1 MYEICSWKLKS
12 NLSNLLKI
20 NKMLFMHEWYIENW
34 FIVIFL
40 WNFHRHKKNQLTCH
54 PQFKLYTIFYF
65 SETVQDFSFIHMS
78 QLIRLCMRYT
88 ITYNTT
94 TEKDISVQI
103 FILSRKQKLDYTKF
117 KTKSTYF
124 GHVKTIKR
132 FLCSRESYCCKKILT
147 KICVPNIFMFYAKAL
162 E

>member
-1 MYEICSWKLKS
+1 MYKICSSKLKG
-12 NLSNLLKI
+12 NLSNLLQI
-20 NKMLFMHEWYIENW
+20 NKMVFMHEWYIENW
-34 FIVIFL
+34 FIVIFIC
-40 WNFHRHKKNQLTCH
+40 NFHRHKKNQLTPH
-54 PQFKLYTIFYF
+54 PQVNLYPIFYLL
-65 SETVQDFSFIHMS
+65 ENVQDFSFIHIS
-78 QLIRLCMRYT
+78 QLIRPCMRYT
-88 ITYNTT
+88 AA
-94 TEKDISVQI
+94 QI

>member
-1 MYEICSWKLKS
+1 MKYVAENWKAIYQTFLKSTKCYSCTNDILKIGLLLFFYEIFIDIR
-12 NLSNLLKI
+12 KI
-20 NKMLFMHEWYIENW
+20 NWHAILNSNYILYFISQKLFKIFHSYICPNWY
-34 FIVIFL
+34 VYV
-40 WNFHRHKKNQLTCH
+40 C
-54 PQFKLYTIFYF
+54 
-65 SETVQDFSFIHMS
+65 V
-78 QLIRLCMRYT
+78 
-88 ITYNTT
+88 
-94 TEKDISVQI
+94 ISVQI
-103 FILSRKQKLDYTKF
+103 FILSRKQTLDYTKS

>member
-1 MYEICSWKLKS
+1 MH
-12 NLSNLLKI
+12 KI
-20 NKMLFMHEWYIENW
+20 
-34 FIVIFL
+34 
-40 WNFHRHKKNQLTCH
+40 
-54 PQFKLYTIFYF
+54 
-65 SETVQDFSFIHMS
+65 FIHTYVP
-78 QLIRLCMRYT
+78 LDTFYELRY
-88 ITYNTT
+88 NCS
-94 TEKDISVQI
+94 DIHT
-103 FILSRKQKLDYTKF
+103 KPKAKLDYTKF